1 MERHPSHPRSHT
13 EVPADLLAPTQNT
26 GAGKLSY
33 HLPLSRSRYPS
44 GLLKWRTDYGAVR
57 KPRKKPK
64 TPQPVTPRTHGP
76 IPQPYLAVAP
86 APVSTISRSALNEL
100 ASASQTQLIL
110 PSSYTRSRN
119 ARASVPDGE
128 TPGLASTSTSPP
140 PLQAPAPRRGY
151 AAGLLAPPSIMPGG
165 SSAIPRIQGDGP
177 TPQIPRRRSAERV
190 GVGGGGTGAERRRR
204 GEERL
209 RDVGAV
215 NASVTSLGQLG
226 QILESDPTDP
236 ASNQAGAG
244 GAAGPAQRRRQRIVR
259 GETGGGLSRRLTVS
273 SREEG
278 RAMGLARGASMRRLN
293 VWDGE

>member
-1 MERHPSHPRSHT
+1 MG
-13 EVPADLLAPTQNT
+13 
-26 GAGKLSY
+26 GA
-33 HLPLSRSRYPS
+33 
-44 GLLKWRTDYGAVR
+44 
-57 KPRKKPK
+57 
-64 TPQPVTPRTHGP
+64 
-76 IPQPYLAVAP
+76 
-86 APVSTISRSALNEL
+86 
-100 ASASQTQLIL
+100 
-110 PSSYTRSRN
+110 
-119 ARASVPDGE
+119 
-128 TPGLASTSTSPP
+128 
-140 PLQAPAPRRGY
+140 
-151 AAGLLAPPSIMPGG
+151 
-165 SSAIPRIQGDGP
+165 
-177 TPQIPRRRSAERV
+177 
-190 GVGGGGTGAERRRR
+190 GTGAERRRR

-236 ASNQAGAG
+236 SSNQNQAGAG